1 MRNRL
6 LSIVIL
12 LMAVAS
18 LAQDSP
24 PAPPP
29 SIQLS
34 PDLARVLRDYEAGWR
49 AGDGA
54 ALAQLFVEDGF
65 VLSNGTPP
73 VRGRE
78 AIRRHYR
85 GPGGPLVLRAFAC
98 ATEGTLGYILGGFSR
113 KEGDPDTGKFTLT
126 LRKGADGK
134 WLILSDMDNGNRQ
147 PPRPATPTAV
157 P

>member
-12 LMAVAS
+12 LMPVPA
-18 LAQDSP
+18 LAEDLPSAPLPSVQLP
-24 PAPPP
+24 PE
-29 SIQLS
+29 LS
-34 PDLARVLRDYEAGWR
+34 RVLRDYEAGWR

-54 ALAQLFVEDGF
+54 ALAELFAEDGF

-85 GPGGPLVLRAFAC
+85 GPGGPLVLRAFAY
-98 ATEGTLGYILGGFSR
+98 ATDGTLGYILGGFSR
-113 KEGDPDTGKFTLT
+113 KEGDPDIGKFTLT
-126 LRKGADGK
+126 LRKSSDGK
-134 WLILSDMDNGNRQ
+134 WLILSDMDNGNRS
-147 PPRPATPTAV
+147 PRRAAPAA
-157 P
+157 

>member
-6 LSIVIL
+6 LSIMIL
-12 LMAVAS
+12 MMAVPA
-18 LAQDSP
+18 LADDP
-24 PAPPP
+24 PSAPLP
-29 SIQLS
+29 SIQL
-34 PDLARVLRDYEAGWR
+34 PPELARVLRDYEAGWR

-54 ALAQLFVEDGF
+54 ALARLFVEDGF

-73 VRGRE
+73 VRGSE

-98 ATEGTLGYILGGFSR
+98 ATDGTLGYILGGFSR
-113 KEGDPDTGKFTLT
+113 KDADPDIGKFTLT
-126 LRKGADGK
+126 LRKSPDGK
-134 WLILSDMDNGNRQ
+134 WLIVSDMDNGNRP